1 MPTRNPV
8 VWLRHRRSASSTRAT
23 KRPNHFTLACKNDPV
38 TRIILALAV
47 FLSLLASAGVS
58 SAESFEPTVAVSLG
72 DSYIAGEGG
81 RWLGNTSYDWGDR
94 RGTDRAAESRRFY
107 WRYIEE
113 NIYADTYATGCHRSD
128 VAPILSANLAV
139 DVTINLA
146 CSGARAVHVRSSATG
161 GQSYRGEPPQA
172 DQLAAVAA
180 VHAVTIV
187 VVSVGGNDLGFTDV
201 ITDCVAGYLTSTRW
215 APNTCHQAQDS
226 KLTEALPGAM
236 ANVAAVLA
244 DLRGVLDANGDVG
257 ARIILQGYPSP
268 VAEPTNVRFVETGWD
283 RTTKGGCPFWDADL
297 EWAAKSLVPRIT
309 AGLRA
314 VAGAA
319 GAEFLDLSEAMKGHE
334 ACAASAQHGTG
345 DDGASAEW
353 IRFVTTGLTQGDIE
367 ESLHPNAYG
376 QQAIG
381 RCIALAVQS
390 DPAPDLCRNSPKA
403 APNSM
408 RLEPG

>member
-1 MPTRNPV
+1 M
-8 VWLRHRRSASSTRAT
+8 
-23 KRPNHFTLACKNDPV
+23 
-38 TRIILALAV
+38 TRILLALAIIT
-47 FLSLLASAGVS
+47 SLLASTGVS
-58 SAESFEPTVAVSLG
+58 SAETTEPTVAVSLG
-72 DSYIAGEGG
+72 DSYIAGEAG
-81 RWLGNTSYDWGDR
+81 RWFGNTTYDWGDR
-94 RGTDRAAESRRFY
+94 RGTDRAAVPQRWY

-113 NIYADTYATGCHRSD
+113 NVYADTYSTGCHRSD
-128 VAPILSANLAV
+128 VAPIHSADLGV

-146 CSGARAVHVRSSATG
+146 CSGARTAHVRSSANG
-161 GQSYRGEPPQA
+161 GQSYRGEPSQA

-180 VHAVTIV
+180 VHDVAVV

-226 KLTEALPGAM
+226 KLTAALPGAM
-236 ANVAAVLA
+236 SNVAAVLA
-244 DLRGVLDANGDVG
+244 DLRSVLDSNGDSD
-257 ARIILQGYPSP
+257 ARIILQSYPSP
-268 VAEPTNVRFVETGWD
+268 VAEASNVRFVETGWD
-283 RTTKGGCPFWDADL
+283 RTAKGGCPFWDADL
-297 EWAAKSLVPRIT
+297 EWANRSLIPRIT
-309 AGLRA
+309 DGLRA

-319 GAEFLDLSEAMKGHE
+319 GAEFLDLSAALKGHE
-334 ACAASAQHGTG
+334 ACAASAEQGTG
-345 DDGASAEW
+345 KDGGSAEW

-390 DPAPDLCRNSPKA
+390 DPAPDLCRNSPEA
-403 APNSM
+403 SPEVM